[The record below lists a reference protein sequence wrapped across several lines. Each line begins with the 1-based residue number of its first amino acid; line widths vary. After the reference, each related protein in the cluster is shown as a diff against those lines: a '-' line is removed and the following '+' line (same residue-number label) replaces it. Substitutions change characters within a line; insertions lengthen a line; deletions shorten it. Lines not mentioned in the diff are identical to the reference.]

1 MNIKKY
7 YATDM
12 QEALR
17 QIKEELG
24 PDAVIISSKM
34 IRAKKGPLGLFSRR
48 IIEVVASYEKE
59 DRPVLRTRPAPP
71 RSSAGVSAY
80 SKAAA
85 AESYAAVKT
94 EGNAALNS
102 QIGELK
108 KMIESVSTK
117 MDGMGRGSV
126 SSLNDEAAA
135 LYRHLVGQD
144 VDAEFAE
151 ELCEKAQDIAVRKGV
166 TPAEVLES
174 LILEELGA
182 PSHILPAKFQR
193 KVVMIIGPTGVG
205 KTTTLVKL
213 ASDMI
218 VRQGLKVGVVNSDV
232 YRVGA
237 QEQLKTY
244 CEILG
249 IKMHTIYKPEEL
261 ADTLAELQDTDVVF
275 LDTAGKVPGDA
286 EYQREIAGLVKA
298 GEVDQIYLT
307 LSASTSVRT
316 MKEILKNYSF
326 LETHSLM
333 ITKLDEAGTKGA
345 LLNACHYSKRPLSYI
360 TVGQAVPDDI
370 CMVKPGDI
378 VKELVGY

>member
-151 ELCEKAQDIAVRKGV
+151 ELCEKAQDIAVRKDKA
-166 TPAEVLES
+166 TDP
-174 LILEELGA
+174 EELMA
-182 PSHILPAKFQR
+182 AAAAL
-193 KVVMIIGPTGVG
+193 
-205 KTTTLVKL
+205 L
-213 ASDMI
+213 
-218 VRQGLKVGVVNSDV
+218 
-232 YRVGA
+232 
-237 QEQLKTY
+237 
-244 CEILG
+244 ILG
-249 IKMHTIYKPEEL
+249 IPPE
-261 ADTLAELQDTDVVF
+261 
-275 LDTAGKVPGDA
+275 K
-286 EYQREIAGLVKA
+286 
-298 GEVDQIYLT
+298 
-307 LSASTSVRT
+307 
-316 MKEILKNYSF
+316 
-326 LETHSLM
+326 
-333 ITKLDEAGTKGA
+333 
-345 LLNACHYSKRPLSYI
+345 
-360 TVGQAVPDDI
+360 
-370 CMVKPGDI
+370 I
-378 VKELVGY
+378 V